1 MSNLYKKNNC
11 PLTTITVPSNESM
24 LYIESMAVR
33 TLRTLFTHAK
43 VKHLVVRLL
52 IPALLIPAILI
63 PIMGF
68 IEKTPEQSL
77 SGVLNLNTLELLPLK
92 NETGKTEGLP
102 NSGVIAMNNKID
114 DIYQHTAM
122 LEQKELVQLEDKQ
135 QAHKV
140 STKKYRV
147 LEKSIR
153 ENPNFILA
161 SSHSSQ
167 DLLSPYLLRDKHTL
181 RKNTGKN
188 FSSRKQAIAP
198 YVNRYA
204 DKFGL
209 DRDLVMSIIQVES
222 NFVTHALSKQNAH
235 GLMQVVPGTAGAE
248 VNRFFKHTKE
258 ITSMDLMHPEN
269 NIYYGTAYLYLIKRY
284 HLNGVTDHDTMN
296 YLLIASY
303 NAGSTAVLRHFG
315 DTKEKAIRAINSMSA
330 EEVYRSLTQTY
341 RSAETRTYLRRVTEN
356 LS

>member
-1 MSNLYKKNNC
+1 MSNLYKNNDC
-11 PLTTITVPSNESM
+11 PFNSIIVPSNESM
-24 LYIESMAVR
+24 QYIENIAVR
-33 TLRTLFTHAK
+33 TLRTFITHAK
-43 VKHLVVRLL
+43 VKHFAALLLV
-52 IPALLIPAILI
+52 PALLI

-68 IEKTPEQSL
+68 IEKTPEQSHF
-77 SGVLNLNTLELLPLK
+77 GALNLNTLELLPLK
-92 NETGKTEGLP
+92 NETGKTDLLP
-102 NSGVIAMNNKID
+102 GSGIIAMNNKID
-114 DIYQHTAM
+114 DIYQHTEI
-122 LEQKELVQLEDKQ
+122 LEQKELVQIEDKN

-140 STKKYRV
+140 STKYRA
-147 LEKSIR
+147 LEKSIK

-161 SSHSSQ
+161 DTHNAQ
-167 DLLSPYLLRDKHTL
+167 VFLSPYLLRDKHQL

-188 FSSRKQAIAP
+188 FSARKSAIAP

-222 NFVTHALSKQNAH
+222 NFVAHALSKQNAH

-248 VNRFFKHTKE
+248 VNRFFKHKKE
-258 ITSMDLMHPEN
+258 ISSTDLMHPEN

-284 HLNGVTDHDTMN
+284 HLNGITDHEKMS

-315 DTKEKAIRAINSMSA
+315 ATKEKAISAVNAMSA
-330 EEVYRSLTQTY
+330 EEVYRSLILNY

>member
-11 PLTTITVPSNESM
+11 PLSTITVPSNESM
-24 LYIESMAVR
+24 QHIESMAAK
-33 TLRTLFTHAK
+33 TLRTILTHAK
-43 VKHLVVRLL
+43 VKHLAVLLL
-52 IPALLIPAILI
+52 IPVILI

-92 NETGKTEGLP
+92 NESGKTEGLP

-122 LEQKELVQLEDKQ
+122 LEQKELVQIEDKE

-140 STKKYRV
+140 STKYRV

-161 SSHSSQ
+161 SNHNSQ
-167 DLLSPYLLRDKHTL
+167 DFLSPYLLRDKHTL

-209 DRDLVMSIIQVES
+209 NRDLVMSIIQVES

-315 DTKEKAIRAINSMSA
+315 DTKEKAIRTINSMSA

-356 LS
+356 LSS